1 MAKAKRAILSSAA
14 LIRVVTG
21 FFFVVLGL
29 TGILPESEG
38 LFSLSSDRT
47 TLEIIFGV
55 IEILCG
61 GFILVDAFRNFP
73 RKTSVLVLLVIFSL
87 WVLRVVIT
95 QFVQGID
102 MNSKGIDFNPTFW
115 TWLFNMAVYAVIS
128 CNLWIM
134 YKSE

>member
-1 MAKAKRAILSSAA
+1 MMAYKGDVSMAKAKRAILSSAA

-21 FFFVVLGL
+21 FFFVILGL

-61 GFILVDAFRNFP
+61 ALSWLTHSGTFPEKPLSSSFSSFLACGCCAWSSRN
-73 RKTSVLVLLVIFSL
+73 
-87 WVLRVVIT
+87 
-95 QFVQGID
+95 
-102 MNSKGIDFNPTFW
+102 
-115 TWLFNMAVYAVIS
+115 S
-128 CNLWIM
+128 CRA
-134 YKSE
+134 ST